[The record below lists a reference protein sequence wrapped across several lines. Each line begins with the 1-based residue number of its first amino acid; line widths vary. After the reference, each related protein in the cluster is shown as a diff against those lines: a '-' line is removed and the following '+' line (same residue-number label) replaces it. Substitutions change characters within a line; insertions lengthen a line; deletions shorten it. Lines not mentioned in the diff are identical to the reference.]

1 MIELKVPRKK
11 LVKEMNNLI
20 LDNQASEI
28 RLLLFKLRKTIPS
41 LYRDIQS
48 LLQKNKI
55 HISQSTFKN
64 MLMDSNNQ
72 NYDWEKRLKVINTIF
87 EYLNPEKI
95 EVAYQGIKQLRNKR
109 IRDIMELLES
119 DCEDKREYQPIEVL
133 MHEMESIP
141 KDMKVFWESG
151 RGE

>member
-1 MIELKVPRKK
+1 MAELKKPKK
-11 LVKEMNNLI
+11 KYVKEMNNLI

-28 RLLLFKLRKTIPS
+28 KMLLFKLKKTIPS

-72 NYDWEKRLKVINTIF
+72 NYDWEIRLKVINTIF
-87 EYLNPEKI
+87 EYINPEKI
-95 EVAYQGIKQLRNKR
+95 EVAYQVRKQIRNKR
-109 IRDIMELLES
+109 IRYIMELLES
-119 DCEDKREYQPIEVL
+119 DGKDKREYQSIEVL
-133 MHEMESIP
+133 LHKMENIP
-141 KDMKVFWESG
+141 NDMKVFWEPN
-151 RGE
+151 RNE